1 MTNTNTPAAPKIFQ
15 SLVDMQL
22 EISTTGIAKSL
33 SAVDKKGKELYK
45 ARSIDSVYNLLSPL
59 FARFGI
65 VVGLHCL
72 SKEREAVQTQYSI
85 QYQTF
90 VTVEYTFTSS
100 LDGST
105 HKVTVIG
112 EAFDHSDKGIAKAM
126 AMAFK
131 YACFQVFCIPVCE
144 DPDSIVHDK
153 ISNDEYQNSQ
163 KNTHYS
169 SQPYQNG
176 GQQHQNGQQQR
187 QNSQQGTNNR
197 QNRNNGQQDTNT
209 QQNQSNNQQQSCIT
223 RDQANQLIN
232 VIRQAG
238 QDPAKILV
246 RYKISK
252 FSELSV
258 QDFNVVMTSV
268 QRFIEEQHQ
277 INSQPQEFNNQ
288 YDNRQG
294 NYSWY
299 GNSRFEW
306 QCSWDCLLPA
316 GSIQRFF
323 HSGRNQIYNEHIK

>member
-163 KNTHYS
+163 QNTHYS

-176 GQQHQNGQQQR
+176 GQQQQNG
-187 QNSQQGTNNR
+187 QQGTNNR
-197 QNRNNGQQDTNT
+197 QNRNNGQQ
-209 QQNQSNNQQQSCIT
+209 QNNQQQSCIT

-294 NYSWY
+294 NYS
-299 GNSRFEW
+299 
-306 QCSWDCLLPA
+306 
-316 GSIQRFF
+316 
-323 HSGRNQIYNEHIK
+323 